1 MSKGSKQRPTDLDQF
16 NANYDKI
23 KWTPPEG
30 MDGSC
35 GFPFCQCTEKCL
47 DKEPKNEQDG
57 TDVPRCD

>member
-1 MSKGSKQRPTDLDQF
+1 MGKGDKQRPTDLEKF

-35 GFPFCQCTEKCL
+35 GFPFCQCNEKCL
-47 DKEPKNEQDG
+47 DKELKNEQDG